1 MQGRTIEDF
10 DIDGSA
16 GGDDVR
22 SCGMDVA
29 VVVLD
34 NSVVGTRSDGVK
46 VFEFTLQPNGAY
58 VFTQF
63 EAIDHAANTDVAD
76 FNFTLKATDAD
87 GDTTIDAKIQEDTL
101 VGFGSPTD
109 VAGLAIAQF
118 TAAATAKQAILIVH
132 EGDVSEAFVRCL
144 VTAGNGTSGAEI
156 DITVLGALKHY
167 APGSHVSTVEE
178 VVKLDIS

>member
-1 MQGRTIEDF
+1 MRMNPF
-10 DIDGSA
+10 DNIKVA
-16 GGDDVR
+16 GA
-22 SCGMDVA
+22 SLVA
-29 VVVLD
+29 TVD
-34 NSVVGTRSDGVK
+34 NATLASVGVEMK
-46 VFEFTLQPNGAY
+46 NYNWLMFL
-58 VFTQF
+58 
-63 EAIDHAANTDVAD
+63 INT
-76 FNFTLKATDAD
+76 TDAD
-87 GDTTIDAKIQEDTL
+87 ADTTIDAKIQEDTL

-118 TAAATAKQAILIVH
+118 TAAATAKQAVLIVH